1 MAINAQLPG
10 LGTESIEESLVRLTS
25 RFTAAAS
32 AVLATGCL
40 LTACGKDDAPSP
52 EPAPAS
58 EETTAA
64 AEKSSAP
71 APATTAEESE
81 TLSPAASETE
91 TSSGAEDESSTR
103 NPADRK
109 DKDKDSSESS
119 EPSGTF
125 TDSVEQAYEIFGGLV
140 PEEIFAQFDRC
151 DPNGVTDSFNCSG
164 SEVGQFQFFKS
175 KTKASQTTQ
184 VLTEL
189 RSSRVIEDSGNR
201 VVGWSMLGN
210 TAILTVVD
218 NDEGLIMQQMIST
231 DQDDPEERLKELG
244 LV

>member
-1 MAINAQLPG
+1 M
-10 LGTESIEESLVRLTS
+10 RLTP
-25 RFTAAAS
+25 RLTAAAS

-52 EPAPAS
+52 EPAPTS
-58 EETTAA
+58 EKTTAA
-64 AEKSSAP
+64 TEKPSTP
-71 APATTAEESE
+71 APASSAEESG
-81 TLSPAASETE
+81 TPTPASSESE
-91 TSSGAEDESSTR
+91 NNSDGKDGSSAR
-103 NPADRK
+103 NSADRK
-109 DKDKDSSESS
+109 GTDTDASESA
-119 EPSGTF
+119 EPSGKF
-125 TDSVEQAYEIFGGLV
+125 NDSVEQAYEIFGGLV

>member
-1 MAINAQLPG
+1 MAINAQFSG
-10 LGTESIEESLVRLTS
+10 LGSESIEESLVRLTS

-32 AVLATGCL
+32 TVLAAGCL
-40 LTACGKDDAPSP
+40 LTACGKDEAPSP

-71 APATTAEESE
+71 APATTAEESK
-81 TLSPAASETE
+81 TSSSAASETE
-91 TSSGAEDESSTR
+91 TSANAEDESSTR
-103 NPADRK
+103 NSADR
-109 DKDKDSSESS
+109 KDKDSSESA
-119 EPSGTF
+119 EPSGKF

>member
-1 MAINAQLPG
+1 M
-10 LGTESIEESLVRLTS
+10 RLTS

-40 LTACGKDDAPSP
+40 LTACGKDDTPSP

-58 EETTAA
+58 EATTTAA
-64 AEKSSAP
+64 EKTSAP
-71 APATTAEESE
+71 APATSAEESE
-81 TLSPAASETE
+81 TTTPGASESAD
-91 TSSGAEDESSTR
+91 SSEAEDESSTAGSSTAR
-103 NPADRK
+103 N
-109 DKDKDSSESS
+109 DKDKDASESA
-119 EPSGTF
+119 EPSGKF

>member
-1 MAINAQLPG
+1 MAISAQLSG
-10 LGTESIEESLVRLTS
+10 LSSQLIEESLVRLTS

-40 LTACGKDDAPSP
+40 LTACGKDDTPSP

-58 EETTAA
+58 EATTTAA
-64 AEKSSAP
+64 EKTSAP
-71 APATTAEESE
+71 APATSESAD
-81 TLSPAASETE
+81 SSE
-91 TSSGAEDESSTR
+91 AEDESST
-103 NPADRK
+103 AGSSTARK
-109 DKDKDSSESS
+109 DKDKDASESA
-119 EPSGTF
+119 EPSGKF

>member
-1 MAINAQLPG
+1 M
-10 LGTESIEESLVRLTS
+10 RLTS

-40 LTACGKDDAPSP
+40 LTACGKDDVPSP

-58 EETTAA
+58 EATTAA
-64 AEKSSAP
+64 GEKTSAP
-71 APATTAEESE
+71 APSTSAEESE
-81 TLSPAASETE
+81 TTTPTTSESDDASDAKDTASPR
-91 TSSGAEDESSTR
+91 SST
-103 NPADRK
+103 ARK
-109 DKDKDSSESS
+109 DKDKDGSESA
-119 EPSGTF
+119 EPSGALN
-125 TDSVEQAYEIFGGLV
+125 DSVEQAYEIFGGLV

-151 DPNGVTDSFNCSG
+151 DPNGVADSFNCSG

>member
-1 MAINAQLPG
+1 MAINAQLSG
-10 LGTESIEESLVRLTS
+10 LGSESIEESLVRLTS

-32 AVLATGCL
+32 TVLAAGCL
-40 LTACGKDDAPSP
+40 LTACGKDEAPSP

-58 EETTAA
+58 EETTAV
-64 AEKSSAP
+64 AEKSTTS

-81 TLSPAASETE
+81 TSSPAASETE
-91 TSSGAEDESSTR
+91 TSSDAEDKSSTR
-103 NPADRK
+103 NSADR
-109 DKDKDSSESS
+109 KDKDSSESA
-119 EPSGTF
+119 EPSGKF

>member
-1 MAINAQLPG
+1 M
-10 LGTESIEESLVRLTS
+10 RLTS

-40 LTACGKDDAPSP
+40 LTACGKDDVPSP

-58 EETTAA
+58 EATTAA
-64 AEKSSAP
+64 EKTSAP
-71 APATTAEESE
+71 APATSAEESE
-81 TLSPAASETE
+81 TTTPATSESAD
-91 TSSGAEDESSTR
+91 SSEAEDESATAGSSV
-103 NPADRK
+103 ARK
-109 DKDKDSSESS
+109 DKDKDASESA
-119 EPSGTF
+119 EPSGDF
-125 TDSVEQAYEIFGGLV
+125 NESVEQAYEIFGGLV

-189 RSSRVIEDSGNR
+189 RSSRVLEDSGSR

>member
-1 MAINAQLPG
+1 M
-10 LGTESIEESLVRLTS
+10 TS

-52 EPAPAS
+52 EPAPTS
-58 EETTAA
+58 EETTAV

-91 TSSGAEDESSTR
+91 TSSDAEDESSTR
-103 NPADRK
+103 NPADR
-109 DKDKDSSESS
+109 KDKDSSESS

>member
-1 MAINAQLPG
+1 MAINAQLSG

-52 EPAPAS
+52 DPAPAS

-91 TSSGAEDESSTR
+91 TSSDAEDESSTR
-103 NPADRK
+103 NPADR
-109 DKDKDSSESS
+109 KDKDSSESS

>member
-1 MAINAQLPG
+1 M
-10 LGTESIEESLVRLTS
+10 RLTS

-40 LTACGKDDAPSP
+40 LTACGKDDVPSP

-58 EETTAA
+58 EATTTAG
-64 AEKSSAP
+64 EKTSAP
-71 APATTAEESE
+71 APATSAEDSE
-81 TLSPAASETE
+81 TTTPTTSESANDSDAKDTASPR
-91 TSSGAEDESSTR
+91 SST
-103 NPADRK
+103 ARK
-109 DKDKDSSESS
+109 DKDKDGSESA
-119 EPSGTF
+119 EPSGAMN
-125 TDSVEQAYEIFGGLV
+125 DSVEQAYKIFGGLV

>member
-1 MAINAQLPG
+1 MAINAQLSG

-91 TSSGAEDESSTR
+91 TSSDAEEESSTR
-103 NPADRK
+103 SSADR
-109 DKDKDSSESS
+109 KDKDSSESS

>member
-1 MAINAQLPG
+1 M
-10 LGTESIEESLVRLTS
+10 RLTS

-40 LTACGKDDAPSP
+40 LSACGKDDVPSP
-52 EPAPAS
+52 EPTPAS
-58 EETTAA
+58 EATTAA
-64 AEKSSAP
+64 AKKTSAP
-71 APATTAEESE
+71 APATSAEESE
-81 TLSPAASETE
+81 TTTPATSESAD
-91 TSSGAEDESSTR
+91 SSEAEDESSTR
-103 NPADRK
+103 SSADRK
-109 DKDKDSSESS
+109 DKDKDASESA
-119 EPSGTF
+119 EPSGKF
-125 TDSVEQAYEIFGGLV
+125 TDSVEQAYKIFGGLV